1 MHASTE
7 TPTVAPIRALIVDDD
22 AFIREVVAIH
32 LESLG
37 IEAIMVAEDGD
48 RARALLRGS
57 EPYDLIIC
65 DLMLPGADGI
75 QLLRDVAE
83 QRPDAAMIFISSAE
97 TRLLRSVEQIARN
110 RHLTVLG
117 SLQKPL
123 HPAGFKELVGRMH
136 RQPAARPTG
145 ASRMPIKDDALLQ
158 ALRTDAFF
166 IAVQPQIDLLTGAV
180 NAVEAL
186 VRWKDGTGAMIPPDQ
201 FLPSIEAA
209 GLMPALTDAVM
220 TQSLRAARAWLD
232 SGIDLSVSI
241 NIPPSVVVDA
251 GLHTRIVSLATQF
264 RVSPGRIVLEI
275 TESGLSTDLLIPLE
289 VLTRL
294 RLHGME
300 LSIDDFGT
308 GYSSLERLRHIPF
321 TELKIDR
328 SFVSVARRDRDARRI
343 VESSIRLAHDLKL
356 RSVAEGIETNEDA
369 RLMRALGCDVGQG
382 FHFARPMPPEQLPQW
397 LRGHDR

>member
-1 MHASTE
+1 MHASTDI
-7 TPTVAPIRALIVDDD
+7 PTLAPIRALIVDDD
-22 AFIREVVAIH
+22 AFIREVVALH
-32 LESLG
+32 LEALG

-48 RARALLRGS
+48 RARALLHGS
-57 EPYDLIIC
+57 QPYDLIVC
-65 DLMLPGADGI
+65 DLMLPGTDGI
-75 QLLRDVAE
+75 QLLRDIAD

-110 RHLTVLG
+110 RRLTVLG

-123 HPAGFKELVGRMH
+123 HPAGFKELVGRMR
-136 RQPAARPTG
+136 RQPNVRPAGSARTVI
-145 ASRMPIKDDALLQ
+145 ADEALHQ

-180 NAVEAL
+180 DAVEAL
-186 VRWKDGTGAMIPPDQ
+186 VRWRAGNGATIPPDH
-201 FLPSIEAA
+201 FLPSMDAA
-209 GLMPALTDAVM
+209 GLMPELTDAVM
-220 TQSLRAARAWLD
+220 RQSMRAVRLWLD
-232 SGIDLSVSI
+232 EGIDLRISV
-241 NIPPSVVVDA
+241 NISPSVVVDA
-251 GLHTRIVSLATQF
+251 GLHARIVSMASLF
-264 RVSPGRIVLEI
+264 RVEPGRIVLEI
-275 TESGLSTDLLIPLE
+275 TESGLATDLLIPLE

-356 RSVAEGIETNEDA
+356 RSVAEGIETDEDA

-397 LRGHDR
+397 LRNHDR